1 MCNSYNILAG
11 NIQGLSGLPGA
22 FCTKAIIICVP
33 LHEYVYRGMHK
44 VWYLWQIATV
54 NEIYGVVRGRGLLIP
69 GFVYGACA
77 IAVYLPVF
85 ALWRCGV
92 VNGAEN
98 FYNDFFV

>member
-1 MCNSYNILAG
+1 MVAVGVRVPAIVAVDTRGAG
-11 NIQGLSGLPGA
+11 
-22 FCTKAIIICVP
+22 
-33 LHEYVYRGMHK
+33 
-44 VWYLWQIATV
+44 
-54 NEIYGVVRGRGLLIP
+54 
-69 GFVYGACA
+69 A